1 MIGFFDTVNRLKPGL
16 VCYAMAIEHYMSD
29 GRDRHDFMVGAGRY
43 KTSFGEPDLR
53 VSSIVRQRPRARLMF
68 SEALRWVSEPVRR

>member
-43 KTSFGEPDLR
+43 KTSFGGIDTLSLWPELAGAGT
-53 VSSIVRQRPRARLMF
+53 VGV
-68 SEALRWVSEPVRR
+68 